1 MPKYVLYIISF
12 LLVACNFSEKKATL
26 SPFTFPE
33 NTQLIYHINH
43 KSNFLGAIAN
53 NSLWKAHNPYTLKAH
68 ELKLLNSLPAEED
81 IWVAVS
87 DKGHFTA
94 ISLHKPADSLSV
106 WKNAQPQILK
116 QAQFGKEWYYTL
128 QNNYLIIGDSNI
140 NGYAQPP
147 ETKTAR
153 QEDLATLEKLCS
165 GECSASVFFSQQQAN
180 KYFGWFFGTELLPN
194 TNDWVAF
201 DLFLEE
207 NSVLL
212 SGVSLMK
219 EPADVMRNT
228 QPAENN
234 LLENL
239 PATAL
244 SLKVYSFDD
253 ADKLQQADSLA
264 GQHSF
269 LSTINGIA
277 FARLQE
283 GMVAVASA
291 YDIDEALEQ
300 LPVLSENF
308 QYNFA
313 MYDLNAQVKMSFF
326 QLFNKQFSP
335 RYAGVY
341 QKLLV
346 FAPTKEL
353 LVSAVNDM
361 QRGNVLQADKAY
373 QLLAQNSASNVS
385 IAHIANLY
393 QQPNLTTPSVAD
405 RYRWA
410 LFQQTPQSNYY
421 ILNFVCE
428 YQPDTTTPDQMTE
441 LFRFT
446 TDQAMITPPSVLLNH
461 RTKRL
466 EVAVQDD
473 TNALHL
479 IANNGALLW
488 KKPLDGKIQSP
499 IYQVDLFKN
508 GFLQMAFSTEKSIWV
523 LDRNGNVV
531 EPFPLKYKNDI
542 TPLEVF
548 DYDSNREYR
557 FVVAEGTTL
566 HLLDRKGQA
575 VKGFKARMNA
585 KPLATPKHFR
595 IADRDFLVC
604 PTNDG
609 TLHIMYRNGEPRVKV
624 NNKFQFS
631 ENPVVLWNN
640 LFTFTTLD
648 GYAVSIDEKGGMKR
662 DKKNL
667 VAPFYWGGSKNA
679 LYALSENVLTL
690 GAQRIELLEGK
701 YSRPQLWRIHNNNYV
716 SVNDMNTQKTYLYND
731 KGALIKNFPV
741 ETVSPIAVG
750 ADADGRIWIATQ
762 KKNNELIVYAVKEL
776 TVSN

>member
-94 ISLHKPADSLSV
+94 ISLHKPADSLSI
-106 WKNAQPQILK
+106 WKNAQQQILK

-201 DLFLEE
+201 DLFLDE

-283 GMVAVASA
+283 GTVAVASA

-313 MYDLNAQVKMSFF
+313 MYDLNAQVKMPFF

-575 VKGFKARMNA
+575 VKGFKARINS

-609 TLHIMYRNGEPRVKV
+609 ALHIMYRNGEPRVKV
-624 NNKFQFS
+624 NSKFQFS

-667 VAPFYWGGSKNA
+667 VAPFYWGGSKYA

-741 ETVSPIAVG
+741 ETVSPIAVDT
-750 ADADGRIWIATQ
+750 DADGRIWIATQ

-776 TVSN
+776 AVSN